1 MRRARGVVDVGLNCT
16 AAVEGGSVVELGR
29 HKAFAEHVLPEVD
42 VLYRVACAL
51 TSQPADAEDLVQET
65 LLRAFRFID
74 RFDGQHPRAW
84 LLTILRNA
92 EHNRHRR
99 KHPQLLN
106 DPDEAAQRVE
116 ADPGGVGSS
125 PEELVVDVGFDA
137 VVERAFRALP
147 DKYRRIVALVDV
159 EGLSYA
165 GAAEVLNVPVG
176 TVMSRLHRA
185 RNRIRRQLAAE
196 GAMPKRGGE

>member
-1 MRRARGVVDVGLNCT
+1 MEDAKT
-16 AAVEGGSVVELGR
+16 ETEPSAA
-29 HKAFAEHVLPEVD
+29 
-42 VLYRVACAL
+42 
-51 TSQPADAEDLVQET
+51 
-65 LLRAFRFID
+65 
-74 RFDGQHPRAW
+74 
-84 LLTILRNA
+84 ILRNA

-99 KHPQLLN
+99 RHPQLFH
-106 DPDEAAQRVE
+106 DPDEAAQRVD
-116 ADPGGVGSS
+116 ADPGGAGSS
-125 PEELVVDVGFDA
+125 PEELVVGAGFDA

-196 GAMPKRGGE
+196 GIMPKRGGE